1 MTSGRKVAVF
11 GAYEPFFRILTA
23 YDAENLRNQDRSV
36 LIRNIWR
43 AIMISVL
50 SLAFIGAMVCDVTYC
65 LGYNFDV
72 TKIASAFGVFINSIQ
87 VAITF
92 ISIRKKND
100 LLHKVI
106 AGISKITNERRF
118 FWDEMSIFV
127 ELFVLFYVLHFYRM

>member
-1 MTSGRKVAVF
+1 MESSRKVAVF
-11 GAYEPFFRILTA
+11 AAYKPFLCILTA
-23 YDAENLRNQDRSV
+23 YDAENLRNPDRCIW
-36 LIRNIWR
+36 IRNIWR
-43 AIMISVL
+43 AAVISVL
-50 SLAFIGAMVCDVTYC
+50 ALSFSGVMVCDIRYC
-65 LGYNFDV
+65 YGYHFDLAQ
-72 TKIASAFGVFINSIQ
+72 IASAFGVFINSIQ